1 MTIQNYWKSILAIIW
16 ITVGIFAYKNE
27 VTITDDHDSGVII
40 FFMAFP
46 YLLFYMILYVGLTI
60 LFIVFIVGPSVSVGI
75 SMAKMLSGD
84 DLNVI
89 DHAILLNYFF
99 ND

>member
-1 MTIQNYWKSILAIIW
+1 MIQNYWKSILAIVW

-46 YLLFYMILYVGLTI
+46 YFLFYMILYVGVTI
-60 LFIVFIVGPSVSVGI
+60 LLIVFIIGPSLSVGI
-75 SMAKMLSGD
+75 SMAKILSGD
-84 DLNVI
+84 DLNII
-89 DHAILLNYFF
+89 DHAILLNYMCS
-99 ND
+99 D

>member
-1 MTIQNYWKSILAIIW
+1 MMIQNYWKSILAIVW

-46 YLLFYMILYVGLTI
+46 YFLFYMILYVGVTI
-60 LFIVFIVGPSVSVGI
+60 LLIVFIIGPSLSVGI
-75 SMAKMLSGD
+75 SMAKILSGD
-84 DLNVI
+84 DLNII
-89 DHAILLNYFF
+89 DHAILLNYMCS
-99 ND
+99 D